1 MSKST
6 KLIIADDH
14 LLFTEGIENILGMMP
29 GFEVIAKVSN
39 GKALL
44 HTLNTL
50 VPDIVLMD
58 INMPIL
64 NGLEAAAFIRKS
76 HPEVKIVFVSMYRSA
91 QLIEEARALGAS
103 GFLLKDI
110 TAPVLKES
118 ILAVRDGGQ
127 VFLDWEEPNSSKEI
141 AFYNDPFMLPYKL
154 SQRELEI
161 IKLIK
166 DGFSTKQI
174 AQTLELSVYTVETHR
189 KNINRKM
196 GVKSPTE
203 LLALLSRQI

>member
-141 AFYNDPFMLPYKL
+141 AFYNDPFMLRYKL

>member
-44 HTLNTL
+44 HMLNTL
-50 VPDIVLMD
+50 IPDIVLMD

-91 QLIEEARALGAS
+91 QLIEQAKALGAS

-118 ILAVRDGGQ
+118 ILAVRNGEQ
-127 VFLDWEEPNSSKEI
+127 VFLEWEEPNHSKEI
-141 AFYNDPFMLPYKL
+141 AFYNDPFMLAYKL